1 MKTPIA
7 NDKLDSILAKV
18 EKKGAAAPKL
28 IEDLKELRVIAL
40 EEGDPLVVKI
50 LRLTYEFIEDKKC
63 FNFQAQ

>member
-28 IEDLKELRVIAL
+28 IEDLKDLL
-40 EEGDPLVVKI
+40 KSD
-50 LRLTYEFIEDKKC
+50 
-63 FNFQAQ
+63 FNNLFRHNSLLCREPFTARGF